1 MATHKEPLNGRK
13 TGMAK
18 LSISKAWE
26 ESIAFLGRE
35 SRLVT
40 PVALAMFMVPGTLFG
55 WYNPSGDPSKASGGL
70 GWPFTLLVLALAV
83 SGQMVIAGLA
93 IGWRG
98 SVGSALAQSMR
109 RVWGVL
115 AAVLIV
121 FIPLTMLLVFAVAIM
136 VGGAGITEPAQITA
150 EALAAVPGLRMLLL
164 VMTLIFLFAAV
175 RLFPLSAVGMVETSN
190 PLRLLSRCWRLTAGN
205 FLRLLA
211 TLLLFLVAGL
221 VASMAVT
228 TVVGSAMTIIAGEPQ
243 PYNVSALIVALAD
256 ATVSA
261 AISAISAA
269 LVGRIY
275 FQMTAADATV
285 PEVNR
290 EAK

>member
-1 MATHKEPLNGRK
+1 
-13 TGMAK
+13 MAK

-40 PVALAMFMVPGTLFG
+40 PVALAMFMAPGTLFG
-55 WYNPSGDPSKASGGL
+55 WYNPSGDPSQAGGGA
-70 GWPFTLLVLALAV
+70 GWPFTLLVLILGV

-93 IGWRG
+93 IGWPG
-98 SVGSALAQSMR
+98 SVGSAIAQSLR

-121 FIPLTMLLVFAVAIM
+121 FIPLTVMLVFTVAIL
-136 VGGAGITEPAQITA
+136 VGGAGITDPAQVTA
-150 EALAAVPGLRMLLL
+150 EALAGVPGLRLVLL

-175 RLFPLSAVGMVETSN
+175 RLFPVSAAGMVETAN
-190 PLRLLSRCWRLTAGN
+190 PLRLLTRCWQLTSGH
-205 FLRLLA
+205 FLRLLG
-211 TLLLFLVAGL
+211 TFLLFLIAGV
-221 VASMAVT
+221 VASLAVT
-228 TVVGSAMTIIAGEPQ
+228 TVVGSAMTIVAGEPQ
-243 PYNVSALIVALAD
+243 PFNLSALIVALAD

-275 FQMTAADATV
+275 VQVTAAEATV

-290 EAK
+290 EVE